1 MVAFVEVEIVLLYFA
16 GLSDGG
22 VDVAAVESN
31 IAEIKITDKNAVK
44 RFFMVVSLT
53 IHLLRTFLPSVI
65 YNGEKGQSGTDFLD
79 FSKNMKIFAKAV
91 PFTVFVPL

>member
-53 IHLLRTFLPSVI
+53 IRLLRTFLPSVI
-65 YNGEKGQSGTDFLD
+65 YNGEKGQSGTKIFE
-79 FSKNMKIFAKAV
+79 FSKFFEMFWKSV